1 MSQLVA
7 LDKDCWFCGGYLPR
21 RLRTGGIHILCSH
34 AYDTWEETPMTT
46 APLTDAKGLEEEPLP
61 TTDLEDH

>member
-1 MSQLVA
+1 MNPLVA

-34 AYDTWEETPMTT
+34 AYDTWEHNLITQLNEQ
-46 APLTDAKGLEEEPLP
+46 EN
-61 TTDLEDH
+61 